1 MKMSII
7 CGVILVLFAVSETN
21 AERLRDHFGDL
32 YSTFGDNSTTE
43 VSIVS
48 GPEIVEMNRGAT
60 PGKQWIAVSGGY
72 QFKLTIEDAVTGV
85 TIGEL
90 VSRIEE
96 LPEPYIRACK
106 EVSDDGEQGIAL
118 YVDIGGA
125 TAHGGKSYINMV
137 SGAGS
142 SVIAHEAGHTL
153 EQVARESDPTILDQW
168 AAAILS
174 DNVSVSGYGDQ
185 NTWEDLAEF
194 ARLYAVCL
202 GAGSESLAELDS
214 LSPMRFDQWEAMLYI
229 DNTNNCAYDET
240 EARTIGDTNYD
251 CKVDLVDFAALASN
265 WLTNVSF

>member
-7 CGVILVLFAVSETN
+7 CAVILVLFAVSETN
-21 AERLRDHFGDL
+21 AERLKDHFVGL

-48 GPEIVEMNRGAT
+48 GPEIVAMNRGAAV
-60 PGKQWIAVSGGY
+60 GKQWIAESGKY
-72 QFKLTIEDAVTGV
+72 QFKLTIEDATGV
-85 TIGEL
+85 TIGDL

-106 EVSDDGEQGIAL
+106 EVSDDGEDGIAL

-137 SGAGS
+137 AGAGS
-142 SVIAHEAGHTL
+142 RVIAHEAGHTL
-153 EQVARESDPTILDQW
+153 EQVARESDPTILEQW

-194 ARLYAVCL
+194 AQLYAVCL

-214 LSPMRFDQWEAMLYI
+214 LSPARFDLWEAMLYD
-229 DNTNNCAYDET
+229 DNTNNCAYGASV
-240 EARTIGDTNYD
+240 ARTIGDTNWD
-251 CKVDLVDFAALASN
+251 CKVNLVDFAALASN